1 MLLLHLPNHCI
12 SRATRCPW
20 QQHHPTRAPRVHF
33 SYAPN
38 QLYLLKG
45 QLLRLVPK
53 LRHQLPDRQEG
64 SVPPESGH
72 GDSEDCLRLLQVN
85 PNVFLP
91 NLTPQGLIHDDPPL
105 GFPFSKP

>member
-1 MLLLHLPNHCI
+1 M
-12 SRATRCPW
+12 
-20 QQHHPTRAPRVHF
+20 
-33 SYAPN
+33 
-38 QLYLLKG
+38 
-45 QLLRLVPK
+45 
-53 LRHQLPDRQEG
+53 
-64 SVPPESGH
+64 PPESGH